1 MKASASLSV
10 SRTGTSHQF
19 SGKTATFNSSSLQF
33 LPILWLLIATPIPAA
48 TPVLPNTLP
57 TPVLEALDKWGISA
71 TGLSIFVQEVSN
83 SKPLLRVADQVP
95 RNPASTIKLLTTF
108 IALETL
114 GPAFTWETE
123 AYVSGPITQGSV
135 DGDLILKGHGDPFL
149 VTEYLWKLLYGLRQR
164 GLRQITGDLV
174 VDNSYFRPQESDVA
188 TLDGQS
194 YRTYNAVP
202 DALLV
207 NFQTVHFNFI
217 PAVEQ
222 NQVMIVP
229 SPSPAN
235 LQINNGLRLTHGP
248 CRGRKYQIGMRHS
261 GRGSEVVVSFTGDYP
276 LSCGS
281 HVLNRVVLKPT
292 EMLYGVFT
300 SLWNGMGGSFDGQ
313 VRSSALPEGA
323 NLVYAI
329 ESRPLAELIRGMNK
343 FSNNVMTRQLLYTL
357 GAQRYGPPGT
367 ELKGIKTMID
377 WLNDRDLK
385 FPELIIDNGA
395 GLSRLARISA
405 QNLGRFL
412 LATYTSAY
420 MPEFV
425 SSLPLTAMEGT
436 VRDRFKN
443 EPLAGRLHVKTGT
456 LKDVSAL
463 AGFLLTRSGR
473 TFVVVVLHNRSGLKR
488 NAGKEIQDALLRWLF
503 EQ

>member
-1 MKASASLSV
+1 L
-10 SRTGTSHQF
+10 F
-19 SGKTATFNSSSLQF
+19 SS
-33 LPILWLLIATPIPAA
+33 PIPAT
-48 TPVLPNTLP
+48 TPDPLNVLP
-57 TPVLEALDKWGISA
+57 TPVLETLDKWGISA
-71 TGLSIFVQEVSN
+71 TGLSIFIQEVSA
-83 SKPLLRVADQVP
+83 SKPLLRIADQAP

-108 IALETL
+108 IAMETL
-114 GPAFTWETE
+114 GPAFTWATE
-123 AYVSGPITQGSV
+123 AYVSGPIRQGRL

-149 VTEYLWKLLYGLRQR
+149 VTEYLWKLLYGLRIR
-164 GLRQITGDLV
+164 GLRHITGDLI
-174 VDNSYFRPQESDVA
+174 VDNSYFRLQKSDIE

-217 PAVEQ
+217 PAIEE

-235 LQINNGLRLTHGP
+235 LKIKNRLRLTRGP
-248 CRGRKYQIGMRHS
+248 CQGRKYQLGMRHS
-261 GRGSEVVVSFTGDYP
+261 SRGSEEVVIFTGDYP
-276 LSCGS
+276 LSCGP

-292 EMLYGVFT
+292 EMLFGIFK
-300 SLWNGMGGSFDGQ
+300 SLWNDMGGRFDGHL
-313 VRSSALPEGA
+313 RAGLRPEGV

-343 FSNNVMTRQLLYTL
+343 FSNNVMTRQLLFTL
-357 GAQRYGPPGT
+357 GAQLYGPPGT
-367 ELKGIKTMID
+367 ESKGIKTMID
-377 WLNDRDLK
+377 WLNHRDLR

-395 GLSRLARISA
+395 GLSRVTRISA

-412 LATYTSAY
+412 LAAYSSPY

-463 AGFLLTRSGR
+463 AGFLLSRSGR
-473 TFVVVVLHNRSGLKR
+473 TFTVVVLQNRPGLKR
-488 NAGKEIQDALLRWLF
+488 RAGKEVQDALLRWLF